1 VRLLGIVFLASLE
14 AFTSLPLGAQDS
26 LPPSPTAV
34 VSGTVR
40 NGITAAPVRTVV
52 IRLAGGTASTLSD
65 DAGRFHIELPLG
77 KQRLEVRRIG
87 FRPATVTI
95 VVQAGGTSA
104 DVKLEPIAVALDR
117 VLITAQDDAARRIIA
132 SAIRR
137 KQEIRGSMHD
147 YRYDGDVR
155 LVVRDLSKPVDSAS
169 SILLITESR
178 TSAYWEQPNRYQE
191 TIVARRQTGN
201 LVAERNLVSVGQIVN
216 FSRDRV
222 QLGRF
227 ELASP
232 IADDALDR
240 YDYHVLDTLAVDGR
254 RVFRLSLEP
263 KPDGTPAFAGIIDIA
278 DSTFDVTGIDVGV
291 NNAVR
296 LGLLRNVRYQQRF
309 GDMGGGRWMPRSIE
323 LTADIHLPIGSA
335 QFRLQHVATLSG
347 FRFNEGQRPAGLG
360 EYRIVVADSAD
371 RPDILTFS
379 GARATPLTA
388 AEQAAWT
395 RIDSIA
401 HAPASPG
408 RRAVRAVIGTLA
420 VVGNPDFF
428 HFNRVDGVYVGAGWT
443 WFNPAAMPGTEPTL
457 KLGHADASKLWQYR
471 AGDRVRLSEASRFWV
486 GATYH
491 DETMTRPTFTSSGY
505 RPTLRALFS
514 RIDPLDYYRER
525 GLVTSLTTKLVDFVQ
540 LDAGYTDARQTSLPL
555 AVSKPLFGG
564 SRDSA
569 GKSRPMRPNDPI
581 DDGYMRSIS
590 AAVIYDS
597 RPMLRQ
603 AGRDVR
609 LTAPQWTRLSMEA
622 ELSPGRALA
631 SDFDYRRYS
640 VRFDRRQQSFG
651 MGVTTFLATAG
662 IGTSGLP
669 VQRFFRVDGGARV
682 LEAQAAPFGT
692 LLDSSFTAP
701 RAAVIA
707 VQHDFDRLL
716 FTKSGLPLVRDIP
729 FTLAVR
735 GGMFW
740 TDFPGSS
747 AGRNVAGNPY
757 REVGF
762 SVGNLTPFASPF
774 NLTTR
779 FEWQL
784 SHYPTTRFRFSLG
797 FGT

>member
-1 VRLLGIVFLASLE
+1 
-14 AFTSLPLGAQDS
+14 
-26 LPPSPTAV
+26 V
-34 VSGTVR
+34 V
-40 NGITAAPVRTVV
+40 
-52 IRLAGGTASTLSD
+52 RLAGGTASTLSD
-65 DAGRFHIELPLG
+65 DNGRYHLEIPVG
-77 KQRLEVRRIG
+77 PHRLEARRIG
-87 FRPATVTI
+87 FRPGAVS
-95 VVQAGGTSA
+95 VDVQAGGATA
-104 DVKLEPIAVALDR
+104 DVMLDPLAITLDR
-117 VLITAQDDAARRIIA
+117 VLITARDDAARRIITA
-132 SAIRR
+132 AIRR
-137 KQEIRGSMHD
+137 KQEMRGVVHD

-201 LVAERNLVSVGQIVN
+201 MVAERNLVSVGQIVN

-240 YDYHVLDTLAVDGR
+240 YDYHVLDTVAVDGH

-263 KPDGTPAFAGIIDIA
+263 HSDGTPAFAGIIDIA

-291 NNAVR
+291 NDAVR
-296 LGLLRNVRYQQRF
+296 LGVLRNVRYQQRYA
-309 GDMGGGRWMPRSIE
+309 DMGNGRWMPRTIE
-323 LTADIHLPIGSA
+323 LTADIHLPIASM
-335 QFRLQHVATLSG
+335 QFGLQHIATLSG

-360 EYRIVVADSAD
+360 EYRIKVADSAD
-371 RPDILTFS
+371 RADSATWS
-379 GARATPLTA
+379 AVDAHATPLSA

-395 RIDSIA
+395 RIDSTA
-401 HAPASPG
+401 HAPPS
-408 RRAVRAVIGTLA
+408 AVRRVARAAFGTLA

-443 WFNPAAMPGTEPTL
+443 WFNPGAMPGTEPTL
-457 KLGHADASKLWQYR
+457 KVGHAEASKLWQYR

-491 DETMTRPTFTSSGY
+491 DETVTRPTFTSAGY

-564 SRDSA
+564 GRDSA
-569 GKSRPMRPNDPI
+569 GNVRPMRPNDPI
-581 DDGYMRSIS
+581 DDGHLRSFS
-590 AAVIYDS
+590 TAVAYDS

-609 LTAPQWTRLSMEA
+609 LAAPQWTRLTLEA
-622 ELSPGRALA
+622 EVSPGRALA
-631 SDFDYRRYS
+631 SDFDYRRYT
-640 VRFDRRQQSFG
+640 VRLDRRQLTLG
-651 MGVTTFLATAG
+651 MGVTTFLASAG
-662 IGTSGLP
+662 VGTSGLP
-669 VQRFFRVDGGARV
+669 VQRFFTIDGGARV
-682 LEAQAAPFGT
+682 LEAQAPPFGT
-692 LLDSSFTAP
+692 LQDSSYTAP
-701 RAAVIA
+701 QAALFA

-716 FTKSGLPLVRDIP
+716 FTRSGLPLVRDIP
-729 FTLAVR
+729 FTLAIRAGV
-735 GGMFW
+735 FW
-740 TDFPGSS
+740 TDFQGSS
-747 AGRNVAGNPY
+747 AGRPVAGNPY
-757 REVGF
+757 REVGLT
-762 SVGNLTPFASPF
+762 VGNLTPFASPF
-774 NLTTR
+774 NLAAR

-784 SHYPTTRFRFSLG
+784 SHYPTSRFRFSVG